1 MTQRLRLTRPELKR
15 QREAL
20 RRFQRYL
27 PMLKLRQQQ
36 LQAQLL
42 SAQRALS
49 LAKTAEDE
57 ARPAAQA
64 ATALVSRARGLDLGH
79 LIAPSEI
86 RTRIDDIA
94 GISVPAFEGI
104 VFPLP
109 AYGLINTPAWVDF
122 ALLDLRRLE
131 EKRAMTSILA
141 ERCRLVAA
149 ELLKTVQRVNL
160 FEQVKI
166 PEAKDGIR
174 RIRIAL
180 GDELAASTGRAKIA
194 KGKLIGGAA

>member
-20 RRFQRYL
+20 RRFERYL

-42 SAQRALS
+42 SAERARNQ
-49 LAKTAEDE
+49 AQTEEAQ

-64 ATALVSRARGLDLGH
+64 ATDLVSRARGLDLGH

-86 RTRIDDIA
+86 RTHTDDIA
-94 GISVPAFEGI
+94 GISVPAFESI
-104 VFPLP
+104 SFPVP
-109 AYGLINTPAWVDF
+109 SYGLIHTPAWVDF

-131 EKRAMTSILA
+131 EKRAIVSILS

-149 ELLKTVQRVNL
+149 ELMKTIQRVNL

-166 PEAKDGIR
+166 PEAKDAIR

-194 KGKLIGGAA
+194 KGKLVGGAA

>member
-20 RRFQRYL
+20 RRFERYL

-42 SAQRALS
+42 SAERARNQ
-49 LAKTAEDE
+49 AQTEEAQ

-64 ATALVSRARGLDLGH
+64 ATDLVSRARGLDLGH

-86 RTRIDDIA
+86 RTRTEDIA
-94 GISVPAFEGI
+94 GISAPAFESI
-104 VFPLP
+104 SFPVP
-109 AYGLINTPAWVDF
+109 SYGLINTPAWVDF

-131 EKRAMTSILA
+131 EKRAIASILA

-149 ELLKTVQRVNL
+149 ELMKTIQRVNL

-166 PEAKDGIR
+166 PEAKDAIR

-194 KGKLIGGAA
+194 KGKLVGGAA